1 MSVYDKANE
10 LAQAIQEDEDYKA
23 LLEAGKK
30 LAEDEKTRQHVQDFL
45 ALQAQLAYAQAAG
58 DKPVRKK
65 IEQLQRMQEIVQ
77 SRPLAVEYLE
87 KYMKWNQVGGQ
98 ILGTIQQA
106 MAEGLSI
113 LDKYICL
120 DRPARRAYK
129 TYTARTHPVG

>member
-1 MSVYDKANE
+1 MRSEIMSVYDKANE

-30 LAEDEKTRQHVQDFL
+30 LAEDEKTRKHVQDFL
-45 ALQAQLAYAQAAG
+45 TLQAQLAYAQAAG

-65 IEQLQRMQEIVQ
+65 IEQLQKLQEIVEN
-77 SRPLAVEYLE
+77 RPLAVEYLK
-87 KYMKWNQVGGQ
+87 KYMKWNQIGGQ

-113 LDKYICL
+113 LDK
-120 DRPARRAYK
+120 
-129 TYTARTHPVG
+129 